1 MLDHFSGALSD
12 EEMAV
17 LDKEELAVLKAVA
30 DELPEFSRTP
40 SQLIP
45 VLQSIQKKHGYLPKL
60 VLRLVADHLQ
70 VTIARIYGVATFYN
84 QFRFNPPGRNPIKV
98 CLGTACHVK
107 GGEIILENFERRLQI
122 REGETSA
129 DREYSLERVAC
140 IGCCALAPAVVIGEK
155 VEAYVTPSKV
165 EGIITEIEVRK
176 EMAAREQQRNETAAS
191 TNE

>member
-1 MLDHFSGALSD
+1 MLDKLLAALNETERAAVD
-12 EEMAV
+12 EEEYNILRAIV
-17 LDKEELAVLKAVA
+17 
-30 DELPEFSRTP
+30 DELPAFSQEI

-45 VLQSIQKKHGYLPKL
+45 ILQVIQRKHGYLP
-60 VLRLVADHLQ
+60 RLALNMVADHVQ
-70 VTIARIYGVATFYN
+70 TTIGKVYGVATFYN

-107 GGEIILENFERRLQI
+107 GGEILLENFERRLQI
-122 REGETSA
+122 KEGETSA

-140 IGCCALAPAVVIGEK
+140 IGCCALAPAVVVGEK

-176 EMAAREQQRNETAAS
+176 EMAEREQVKNEAA
-191 TNE
+191 NG

>member
-1 MLDHFSGALSD
+1 
-12 EEMAV
+12 MAV

>member
-1 MLDHFSGALSD
+1 MLDKLLAALNETERAAIDD
-12 EEMAV
+12 EEYNILRSVVELLPTFA
-17 LDKEELAVLKAVA
+17 KEV
-30 DELPEFSRTP
+30 

-45 VLQSIQKKHGYLPKL
+45 ILQGIQRKHGYLP
-60 VLRLVADHLQ
+60 RLSLDMVAAH
-70 VTIARIYGVATFYN
+70 VETSIGKVYGIATFYN

-122 REGETSA
+122 KEGETSD

-140 IGCCALAPAVVIGEK
+140 IGCCALAPAVVVGEK

-165 EGIITEIEVRK
+165 EGIITEIEVHR
-176 EMAAREQQRNETAAS
+176 EMAARELEKNEAA
-191 TNE
+191 NE

>member
-1 MLDHFSGALSD
+1 MLDQLLAALSESERAAVD
-12 EEMAV
+12 EEEYKV
-17 LDKEELAVLKAVA
+17 LQDVAEVL
-30 DELPEFSRTP
+30 PTFSKSS

-45 VLQSIQKKHGYLPKL
+45 ILQKIQRKHGYLP
-60 VLRLVADHLQ
+60 RLSLDMVAAHLQ
-70 VTIARIYGVATFYN
+70 TTIAKVYGIATFYN

-107 GGEIILENFERRLQI
+107 GGEILLENFERRLQI
-122 REGETSA
+122 KEGETSD

-140 IGCCALAPAVVIGEK
+140 IGCCALAPAVVVGEK

-165 EGIITEIEVRK
+165 EGIITEIEVRN
-176 EMAAREQQRNETAAS
+176 EMAAREQEKNDA

>member
-1 MLDHFSGALSD
+1 MLDKLLAALSETERAAVD
-12 EEMAV
+12 EEEYSILQAV
-17 LDKEELAVLKAVA
+17 VEELPA
-30 DELPEFSRTP
+30 FSREI

-45 VLQSIQKKHGYLPKL
+45 ILQAIQKKHGYLP
-60 VLRLVADHLQ
+60 RLALDMVADH
-70 VTIARIYGVATFYN
+70 VKTTISKVYGIATFYN

-107 GGEIILENFERRLQI
+107 GGEILLENFERRLQI
-122 REGETSA
+122 KEGETSD

-140 IGCCALAPAVVIGEK
+140 IGCCALAPAVVVGEK

-176 EMAAREQQRNETAAS
+176 EMAAREQAKSEAANE
-191 TNE
+191 